1 MEARSDA
8 EEPVPPEPEETS
20 ALEVVE
26 EEPISGAPP
35 IPDPELP
42 AKAEP
47 ARSDR
52 LYSLDAF
59 RGLTIF
65 GMLIVNNSSHGM
77 AAPQWIEHAAWG
89 RGVYM
94 ADFVFPWFLFIVGVA
109 IPWSYR
115 SFRKRGLSYG
125 QYALKA
131 AGRMLTLL
139 FLGCFI
145 VSSEL
150 KQPVFGLDVLQLIGL
165 AYLIGALLYP
175 VPWWARLGLA
185 AGFLVGHWAL
195 VRFGHPAGMPA
206 VPFSETDNVVEYL
219 NRTYL
224 QGIGLK
230 GLISAIPT
238 GAMVLLGSATGDLL
252 REERWTPLQRGLALI
267 GIGLVVA
274 GLGRLWSL
282 DLLFSKRLW
291 SAPYILYTAGC
302 GSMVLGTLYLCV
314 DLLRW
319 RPLVYPLVV
328 FGSNAIVAYVLPIL
342 MKLHVL
348 QEWTVP
354 AEGGAR
360 VTVQKALMT
369 DCISRY
375 GPHTGAWLYT
385 GGYIFVWWV
394 VVWVLYR
401 RKLFLRV

>member
-8 EEPVPPEPEETS
+8 DEQVPPVPAATSEADGAGEEPV
-20 ALEVVE
+20 
-26 EEPISGAPP
+26 SGAPL
-35 IPDPELP
+35 IPDS
-42 AKAEP
+42 AASVAVEP
-47 ARSDR
+47 ARSER
-52 LYSLDAF
+52 LHSLDAF
-59 RGLTIF
+59 RGLTIL
-65 GMLIVNNSSHGM
+65 GMLIVNNTSHGM

-89 RGVYM
+89 RGVYV

-115 SFRKRGLSYG
+115 SFRKKGLTYG

-131 AGRMLTLL
+131 VGRMLTLL
-139 FLGCFI
+139 LLGCFI

-175 VPWWARLGLA
+175 APWWARLGLA
-185 AGFLVGHWAL
+185 GAFLIGHWAL
-195 VRFGHPAGMPA
+195 LRFAHPAGMPV
-206 VPFSETDNVVEYL
+206 VPFSETDNVVEYF
-219 NRTYL
+219 NRAYL
-224 QGIGLK
+224 QGVGLK

-238 GAMVLLGSATGDLL
+238 GAMVLLGSVTGDLL

-267 GIGLVVA
+267 GIGLIVA

-291 SAPYILYTAGC
+291 SAPYIVYTAGC
-302 GSMVLGTLYLCV
+302 GAMVLGVFYLCV
-314 DLLRW
+314 DRLRW
-319 RPLVYPLVV
+319 RPLVYPLIV
-328 FGSNAIVAYVLPIL
+328 FGSIAIVAYGLPIL
-342 MKLHVL
+342 VKLHVL
-348 QEWTVP
+348 QEWTLP

-369 DCISRY
+369 DCVARY
-375 GPHTGAWLYT
+375 GPHTGAWAYT
-385 GGYIFVWWV
+385 CGYILVWWV